1 MTSPWLVVGLG
12 NPGAQY
18 EGNRHN
24 VGAMVLA
31 ELARRMGGRLTS
43 HKARA
48 SVLDGRLGLLPG
60 GVPGPRVVLPRPATY
75 MNLSGGPVAALAQ
88 FYGID
93 ADHVVVLHDELDIPA
108 HEVRIKKGGGEG
120 GHNGLRSISSAIATK
135 DYVRVRIGVGRPPGR
150 QDPADYVLSN
160 FPASDRDDLGVTIQ
174 LAADAVE
181 DIVTSGVLAAQN
193 TWNAKS

>member
-24 VGAMVLA
+24 VGVMVLG

-48 SVLDGRLGLLPG
+48 SVLDGRLGVLPG
-60 GVPGPRVVLPRPATY
+60 GVPGPRVVLARPGTY
-75 MNLSGGPVAALAQ
+75 MNVSGGPVAALAQ

-93 ADHVVVLHDELDIPA
+93 PERVVVLHDELDIPP
-108 HEVRIKKGGGEG
+108 HEVRIKRGGGEG
-120 GHNGLRSISSAIATK
+120 GHNGLRSISSALGTK

-150 QDPADYVLSN
+150 QDAADYVLAN
-160 FPASDRDDLGVTIQ
+160 FAPGDREELGVTIQ

-181 DIVTSGVLAAQN
+181 DIVTRGVLAAQN
-193 TWNAKS
+193 TWNTKA